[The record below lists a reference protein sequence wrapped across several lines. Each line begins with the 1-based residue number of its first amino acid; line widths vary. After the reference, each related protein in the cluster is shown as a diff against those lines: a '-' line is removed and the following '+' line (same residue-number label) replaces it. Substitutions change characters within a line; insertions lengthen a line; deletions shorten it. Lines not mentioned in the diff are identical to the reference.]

1 MLKTNPFMRLVA
13 KDIAYLVLAII
24 LLRLSKGAFVF
35 LIVLASAAFSL
46 HKKGGAAVACFVSL
60 FFLQNV
66 NFAIVP
72 ATVMMNIGCKIGIA
86 IIGMS
91 MVVANAPKSRY
102 RLPLGGLAGYM
113 IWMSISSA
121 QGYFPLISYLKILN
135 YSLFLLAIGFSVR
148 YMQLSR
154 NDAMQI
160 RAMFLAIAF
169 IMVIGSIMTLPFP
182 SIAYSRQLE
191 KAASYG
197 IEITGEMLL
206 ASDEMSLFN
215 GLSWHS
221 QALAPMVAITALFVG
236 CDMLFIEKR
245 FTLIHIAILA
255 VSPVEMFM
263 TRSRT
268 ALSTAMIGG
277 LVLVFYAVK
286 NAAIP
291 LSLKKNVRSLTT
303 IFIVLG
309 LIGLVVLQLHDQGLD
324 KWLRKTEDVQTDDRT
339 LGEAITSTRMAS
351 IEMNIDDF
359 KRSPVLGTGFQV
371 MFFFPYLYQHVPFT
385 SLLSAPCEKG
395 ETPLVVFAEG
405 GVVGGTLFYIFVIAF
420 YAYCVR
426 RKLVCLL
433 TLFTAQ
439 MVSNFSESTFFSP
452 TGAGGYLW
460 IFTMLGGMTL
470 DYIVATLCDIHDP
483 RYNIDTT
490 IQDPYRV
497 GR

>member
-206 ASDEMSLFN
+206 ASD
-215 GLSWHS
+215 
-221 QALAPMVAITALFVG
+221 
-236 CDMLFIEKR
+236 
-245 FTLIHIAILA
+245 
-255 VSPVEMFM
+255 
-263 TRSRT
+263 
-268 ALSTAMIGG
+268 
-277 LVLVFYAVK
+277 
-286 NAAIP
+286 
-291 LSLKKNVRSLTT
+291 
-303 IFIVLG
+303 
-309 LIGLVVLQLHDQGLD
+309 
-324 KWLRKTEDVQTDDRT
+324 
-339 LGEAITSTRMAS
+339 
-351 IEMNIDDF
+351 
-359 KRSPVLGTGFQV
+359 
-371 MFFFPYLYQHVPFT
+371 
-385 SLLSAPCEKG
+385 
-395 ETPLVVFAEG
+395 
-405 GVVGGTLFYIFVIAF
+405 
-420 YAYCVR
+420 
-426 RKLVCLL
+426 
-433 TLFTAQ
+433 
-439 MVSNFSESTFFSP
+439 
-452 TGAGGYLW
+452 
-460 IFTMLGGMTL
+460 
-470 DYIVATLCDIHDP
+470 
-483 RYNIDTT
+483 
-490 IQDPYRV
+490 
-497 GR
+497 